1 MANVL
6 AVVKRLTASGFSEVQ
21 AEAVVEAIADM
32 QENLATRS
40 DLQVQS
46 AEFRSDMQ
54 AQTTEFRSEMAAL
67 RSDMQEQTA
76 EHRSEMAA
84 LRSDMQK
91 QMASLRSDM
100 QEQMTALRS
109 DMQAQAAEH
118 RSEMQVLELRLT
130 IRIGA
135 VVGATSLVTTGVLAA
150 LIALL

>member
-32 QENLATRS
+32 QEDLATRS
-40 DLQVQS
+40 DLQAQTAEFRTDQQAQS
-46 AEFRSDMQ
+46 AEFRSEMQ
-54 AQTTEFRSEMAAL
+54 A
-67 RSDMQEQTA
+67 
-76 EHRSEMAA
+76 
-84 LRSDMQK
+84 
-91 QMASLRSDM
+91 LRSDM

-109 DMQAQAAEH
+109 DMQKQMAEHRSDMQAQAAEH
-118 RSEMQVLELRLT
+118 RSEMQALELRLT

-135 VVGATSLVTTGVLAA
+135 VVGATSLVTIGVLAA